1 MSQDKKARL
10 LEAAAKAK
18 AEIDAQLNRFME
30 KLDKASDDP
39 SLFITMS
46 QLELELHDLSHSTNQ
61 RYRDLLAESMSI
73 IDTKELV
80 HAKKACSSRK
90 GLF

>member
-39 SLFITMS
+39 SQFITMS
-46 QLELELHDLSHSTNQ
+46 QLELELHDRTVQ
-61 RYRDLLAESMSI
+61 DWGIATM
-73 IDTKELV
+73 
-80 HAKKACSSRK
+80 
-90 GLF
+90 

>member
-39 SLFITMS
+39 SQFIPELFKFRHVCTRNCI
-46 QLELELHDLSHSTNQ
+46 
-61 RYRDLLAESMSI
+61 
-73 IDTKELV
+73 
-80 HAKKACSSRK
+80 
-90 GLF
+90 

>member
-39 SLFITMS
+39 SQFITMS
-46 QLELELHDLSHSTNQ
+46 QLELELHALSERPAVWWQVKARQCYCSLTAA
-61 RYRDLLAESMSI
+61 RWPFAE
-73 IDTKELV
+73 
-80 HAKKACSSRK
+80 
-90 GLF
+90 